1 MYYSD
6 EARLE
11 LYKYEDM
18 VDAKF
23 DVCLFEDLREAK
35 LEKDEQ
41 NLCLDSEQASEVKKP
56 ER

>member
-23 DVCLFEDLREAK
+23 DVCLFEDLRAAK